1 MSFEMF
7 DVINPGFGPVA
18 KDFALPISRHHGAGS
33 RYCTTRRACAL
44 PPQGSRGTEMNCS
57 SEEPDGS
64 AAGTESRDRP
74 AAARPGFLRRLRRRV
89 PALRTA
95 AAGLVLAAAA
105 LALPTLAQAQT
116 TVWSGTLTV
125 KSSRALLGCSNIYFP
140 NHCSDLLTDDD
151 FTYDGTN
158 YSITLIFLRPSG
170 RLEINLDT
178 TLTTSMQ
185 QTLTLNVDGTSFA
198 FTDSVG
204 GTATLAWNNSGLSW
218 AIDDTVAL
226 TLTAAAPSAQT
237 DTTFISNSAQ
247 VGTSRSNSVYATA
260 FTTGGNS
267 GGYGLSSVDVYLADF
282 NYSGTVT
289 PRVEIFEDNAVN
301 PGTLHA
307 TLINP
312 ATVIDGSANTFNAPP
327 NTTLSANTI
336 YWLAVSNSA
345 GANGQGVRVRTTRN
359 VTADPGAAAGWSI
372 AGNARFKSDVTAPS
386 WRSTINRL
394 IFTIKGTAAGAATNT
409 APTAANNTVTT
420 AEDTDY
426 TFSSAD
432 FDFTDTDA
440 GDSLASVKI
449 VTLPASGT
457 LTLSGTTIGSGALP
471 QTVTAAQLGNLKYS
485 PPANLY
491 GTGVASFTF
500 KVNDG
505 TVDSDNAYTMN
516 IDVKGQNDPATG
528 KPGITGTAQVG
539 ERLTATAGTIADLD
553 GLPNPFI
560 SATTTVVQWIQVD
573 GATVTDIS
581 GATSETYTLATADE
595 GKKIKVKV
603 SFEDDDGT
611 AEGPLTSDAYPSSG
625 TVTAAPVTNNA
636 PTAAN
641 NTVTTAEDRPYTFE
655 ADDFGFAD
663 ADTGA
668 TLASVKIVTLPAL
681 GTLAL
686 NGTAVSLNDVV
697 PSTDIG
703 GLTFTPAPGGSG
715 GDYASFMFKVNDGTD
730 FSASANTITFNVT
743 PANTAPTAANN
754 TVTTT
759 EDTDYT
765 FSSADFDFTD
775 TDGGDSLASVK
786 IVTLPASGTLTLSG
800 TAIGSGALPQTVTAA
815 QLGNLKYSPPAN
827 LYGTGVASF
836 TFKVNDGTVD
846 SDNAYTMNI
855 DVKGQNDP
863 ATGKPGITG
872 TAQVGERLTATAGTI
887 ADLDGLPDPFIS
899 AAATTV
905 QWIQVDGANVT
916 DISGATSETYTLA
929 TADEGKKIKVKV
941 SFEDDDGTAE
951 GPLTS
956 DAYPSSGTVTAAPV
970 TNNAPTAANNTV
982 TTAEDRPYTFEAD
995 DFGFADADTG
1005 AMLASVKIV
1014 TLPVLGTLA
1023 LNGTPVS
1030 LNDVVP
1036 STDIGG
1042 LTFTPAPGG
1051 SGGDYAS
1058 FMFKVN
1064 DGTDFSASAN
1074 TITFNVTPANT
1085 APTAANNTVT
1095 TTEDTDYTFSSAD
1108 FDFTDT
1114 DGGDSLASVKIVTLP
1129 ASGTLTLSGTAIG
1142 SGALPQTV
1150 TAAQLGNLKYSP
1162 PANLYGT
1169 GVASFTFKVND
1180 GTVDSDNAYTMTI
1193 DVKGQNDPATGKPG
1207 ITGTAQVG
1215 ERLTATAGT
1224 IADLDGLPNPFI
1236 SATTTVVQ
1244 WIQVDGTNE
1253 TDISGATSETYTL
1266 ATADEGKKIKVKVS
1280 FEDDDGTA
1288 EGPLTSDA
1296 YPSSGTVTA
1305 APVTNNAPTAANNTV
1320 TTAEDTDYTF
1330 EADDFGFADADTG
1343 ATLASVKIVTL
1354 PVLGTL
1360 ALNGTPVS
1368 LNDVVPSTDI
1378 GGLTFTPAPGGSG
1391 GDYAS
1396 FMFKVN
1402 DGTDFSASANTIT
1415 FNVTP
1420 ANTAPTSADQYV
1432 EADEDTDYTFA
1443 AADFGF
1449 TDTDGGDSL
1458 ASVKIVTLPASGTL
1472 TLSGTTIGSGALPQ
1486 TVTAAQLGNLK
1497 YSPPANLYG
1506 TGVASFTFK
1515 VNDGTVDS
1523 DNAYTMTIDVK
1534 GQNDPATGKP
1544 GITGTAQVGE
1554 RLTATAGTIAD
1565 LDGLPNPFISAAA
1578 TTVQWIQVDGANV
1591 TDISGATSET
1601 YTLATADEGKKIK
1614 VKVSFEDDDGT
1625 AEGPLTSDAYPSS
1638 GTVTAAPVTNNAP
1651 TAANNTVTTAE
1662 DTDYTFE
1669 ADDFGFAD
1677 ADTGATL
1684 ASVKIVTLPVLG
1696 TLALNGTAVSLND
1709 VVPSTDIGGLTFTP
1723 APGGSGGD
1731 YASFMFK
1738 VNDGTDF
1745 SASANTITFNVTPA
1759 NTAPTSAD
1767 QYVEADEDT
1776 DYTFA
1781 AADFGFTDT
1790 DGGDSL
1796 ASVKIVTLP
1805 ASGTLTLSGTT
1816 IGSGALP
1823 QTVTAAQ
1830 LGNLKYSPPANLY
1843 GTGVASFTFKV
1854 NDGTV
1859 DSDNA
1864 YTMTIDVKGQN
1875 DPATGKPGIT
1885 GTAQVGER
1893 LTATAGTIAD
1903 LDGLPNPFISAAAT
1917 TVQWIQVD
1925 GANVTD
1931 ISGATSE
1938 TYTLATADE
1947 GKKIKVKVSFED
1959 DDGTAEGPL
1968 TSDAYPSSGTVTAA
1982 PVTNNAPTAA
1992 NNTVTTAEDR
2002 PYTFEADDF
2011 GFADA
2016 DTGAMLASVKIVTL
2030 PVLGTL
2036 ALNGT
2041 PVSLNDVVPST
2052 DIGGLTFT
2060 PAPGGSGGDYASFM
2074 FKVNDG
2080 TDFSA
2085 SANTI
2090 TFNVTPANTAPTA
2103 ANNTVTTAEDT
2114 DYTFSSA
2121 DFDFTD
2127 TDGGDSL
2134 ASVKIVTLPA
2144 SGTLTL
2150 SGTTIGSGALP
2161 QTVTAAQLG
2170 NLKYS
2175 PPANLYGTGV
2185 ASFTFKVNDGTVDSD
2200 NAYTMTID
2208 VKGQN
2213 DPATG
2218 KPGITGT
2225 AQVGERLT
2233 ATAGTI
2239 ADLDGLPNPFISA
2252 AATTVQWIQVD
2263 GATETDISG
2272 ATSETYTLATA
2283 DEGKKIMVKVSF
2295 EDDDGTAEGPLT
2307 SDAYPS
2313 SGTVTAAPVTNNAP
2327 TAANNTVTTAEDRP
2341 YTFEADDFGF
2351 ADADTGAMLASVKI
2365 VTLPVLGTL
2374 ALNGTPVSL
2383 NDVVPSTDIGGLTFT
2398 PAPGGSG
2405 GDYASFMFKVNDGTD
2420 FSASANTITFNVTP
2434 ANTAPTAANNTVTT
2448 AEDTDYTF
2456 SSADFD
2462 FTDTDASDSLASVK
2476 IVTLP
2481 ASGTLTLSGTTI
2493 GSVDLPQTVTAAQLG
2508 NLKYSPPANLYG
2520 TDVASFTFKVNDG
2533 TVDSDN
2539 AYTMTIDVKGQN
2551 DPATGKP
2558 GITGTAQ
2565 VGERLT
2571 ATAGTIADLDGLPNP
2586 FISAAATTVQ
2596 WIQVDG
2602 ANVTDISGA
2611 TSETY
2616 TLATA
2621 DEGKKIMVKVSFE
2634 DDDGTAEGPL
2644 TSDAYPSSGTV
2655 TAAPVTNN
2663 APTAANNTVTTAE
2676 DTDYTFSSADFGFTD
2691 TDASDSLASV
2701 KIVTLPASGTL
2712 TLSGT
2717 TIGSGALPQ
2726 TVTAAQL
2733 GNLKYSPPANLYG
2746 TDVASFT
2753 FKVNDGTV
2761 DSDNAYTMNIDVK
2774 GQNDPA
2780 TGKPGITGT
2789 AQVGERLTATAGTI
2803 ADLDGLPNPF
2813 ISAAATT
2820 VQWIQVDGAN
2830 VTDISGATS
2839 ETYTL
2844 ATADEGKKIKVK
2856 VSFEDDDGTAE
2867 GPLTSDAYP
2876 SSGTVT
2882 AAPVTNNAP
2891 TAANNTVTTAEDR
2904 PYTFEADDFGFA
2916 DADTGA
2922 TLASVKIVTLPVLGT
2937 LALNG
2942 TAVSLND
2949 VVPSTDIGGLTFTPA
2964 PGGSGGD
2971 YASFMFKVND
2981 GTDFSASAN
2990 TITFNVTPA
2999 NTAPTAANNT
3009 VTTAEDTDYTFSSA
3023 DFDFTDTDAG
3033 DSLASVKI
3041 VTLPASGTGTL
3052 TLSGTAI
3059 GSGALP
3065 QTVTAAQLGNL
3076 KYSPPANLYGTGV
3089 ASFTFKVN
3097 DGTVDSDNAY
3107 TMTIDVKGQNDPAT
3121 GKPGIT
3127 GTAQVGERLTA
3138 TAGTIADLDGLPNP
3152 FISAATTVQWI
3163 QVDGTNETDISG
3175 ATSETY
3181 TLATAD
3187 EGKKIKVKVSFEDD
3201 DGTAEGPLTSDAYPS
3216 SGTVT
3221 AAPVTNNA
3229 PTAANNTV
3237 TTAEDTDYTFE
3248 ADDFGFADADTGA
3261 TLASVKIVTLPV
3273 LGTLALNGTP
3283 VSLNDVVPS
3292 TDIGGLTFTPA
3303 PGGSGGDYASFM
3315 FKVND
3320 GTDFSASANTI
3331 TFNVTPANTAPTSAD
3346 QYVEADE
3353 DTDYTF
3359 AAADFGFTD
3368 TDGGD
3373 SLASV
3378 KIVTLPA
3385 SGTLT
3390 LSGTTIGSGALPQT
3404 VTAAQLGN
3412 LKYSP
3417 PANLYGTGVASF
3429 TFKVNDGTVDSDNA
3443 YTMTIDVKGQND
3455 PATGKPG
3462 ITGTAQVGERLTATA
3477 GTIADLDG
3485 LPNPFISAAATTVQ
3499 WIQVDGAN
3507 VTDISGAT
3515 SETYTLATADEGK
3528 KIKVKV
3534 SFEDDDGTAEG
3545 PLTSD
3550 AYPSSGTVTA
3560 APVTNNAP
3568 TAANNTVT
3576 TAEDTDYTFSS
3587 ADFDFTDTD
3596 ASDSLASVKIVTL
3609 PASGTLTLSG
3619 TTIGSVDLPQT
3630 VTAAQLGNLKYSPP
3644 ANLYGTD
3651 VASFTFKVND
3661 GTVDSDNAYTMNID
3675 VKGQNDPATG
3685 KPGITGTAQVG
3696 ERLTATAG
3704 TIADLDGLPNP
3715 FISATTTVV
3724 QWIQVD
3730 GATETDISGATS
3742 ETYTL
3747 ATADEG
3753 KKIMVKVS
3761 FEDDDGTAEGPLTSD
3776 AYPSSGTVTAA
3787 PVTNNAPT
3795 AANNTVTT
3803 AEDTDYT
3810 FSSADFG
3817 FTDTDASDSLAS
3829 VKIVTLPA
3837 SGTLTLSGTTI
3848 GSGALPQT
3856 VTAAQLGNL
3865 KYSPP
3870 ANLYGTDVASFTF
3883 KVNDGTV
3890 DSDNAYTMNIDVKGQ
3905 NDPATGKPGIT
3916 GTAQVGERL
3925 TATAGTIAD
3934 LDRLPNPFISA
3945 TTTVVQWIQVDGATV
3960 TDISGATSETYT
3972 LATADEGKKIMVKVS
3987 FEDDDGTA
3995 EGPLTSDAYPS
4006 SGTVTAAPV
4015 TNNAP
4020 TAANNTVTTAEDR
4033 PYTFEADDFGFADAD
4048 TGATLASVKIV
4059 TLPVLGTLALN
4070 GTAVSLNDVVPSTDI
4085 GGLTFTPAPGGSGG
4099 DYASFMFK
4107 VNDGTDF
4114 SASANTI
4121 TFNVTPANTAPTA
4134 ANNTVTTAEDTDYT
4148 FSSADFD
4155 FTDTDGGDS
4164 LASVKIVTLP
4174 ASGTG
4179 TLTLSGTAIG
4189 SGALPQTVTAA
4200 QLGNL
4205 KYSPPAN
4212 LYGTGVASF
4221 TFKVNDGTVDSDN
4234 AYTMTID
4241 VKGQND
4247 PATGKPGITGTA
4259 QVGERLTATAGTIAD
4274 LDGLPNPFISAAT
4287 TVQWIQVDGTNETDI
4302 SGATEST
4309 YTLLA
4314 ADAGKKIKVKVSFE
4328 DEDGTVE
4335 GPLTSAAT
4343 ATVVIGVASV
4353 EIVSTPR
4360 VTSAGALSADTYGAS
4375 EPIMIGVNTNGPVKV
4390 EGRPSQLPYFE
4401 FMVDGGTRRARFQGI
4416 TNSDMRL
4423 LFSYTVRSTD
4433 TDTNG
4438 ISWAANALALNG
4450 GTIRFKSDVP
4460 AERVDAT
4467 LTHDAMGADAAHK
4480 VDGSMSDNNAA
4491 TGTVTV
4497 TGTAVVGGTLT
4508 ATVSG
4513 VVDSDGLS
4521 NVSYSYQWLRVDDG
4535 TATEISDAISDTYTP
4550 VGADVDK
4557 TLKVRVRFID
4567 DLGYV
4572 EELESTAT
4580 AAVDSPDTEAPV
4592 LSTATV
4598 DGASL
4603 VLTYDENLDPGS
4615 VPVAGDFAVTV
4626 DGQTAVVSNVAVN
4639 GNAVTLTLANAVAPG
4654 QTVTLGY
4661 TVPTG
4666 TNAMPLQ
4673 DIAGNDAGPL
4683 TSQAVINNSLSAPGV
4698 PLNLGA
4704 TPGAGRM
4711 TLTWAAPA
4719 SNGGVAISKYQYRAK
4734 ETGASVWDP
4743 DWTDVTDGSDSGS
4756 SAADET
4762 TVTVS
4767 GLTNGTK
4774 YRFEVRAVN
4783 TEGGGTAAARNNT
4796 PVAAPA
4802 QAPGRPRTLGAAAG
4816 NGRMTLT
4823 WAAPLSDGGEA
4834 ISRYEYRHH
4843 EGSSVPSG
4851 TAWLSAGLNLRQ
4863 TVTGLTNARQYTF
4876 QVRAVNSVRE
4886 GPAASVQARPAATDN
4901 APSAP
4906 RFLKAVTSDRQVGL
4920 TWFAPARDGGSS
4932 ISGYQYRH
4940 AGGASVPDDTP
4951 WRSGPGYRLQAG
4963 FDSLINGQ
4971 RYTFQVRA
4979 VGAVAGALASV
4990 TATPSVNPVRR
5001 EPGALSGLTVTAEA
5015 YGDDYRHRHYG
5026 RVTLSL
5032 NPPAGDDNS
5041 VHERF
5046 EYRYAESG
5054 SPLPARWLQV
5064 SGDGLNETVNRLKLE
5079 TDYVFEVC
5087 AVNLEGPG
5095 PAVRT
5100 TVRTPAAAVET
5111 GLISLYAT
5119 QSDVAEGGALTF
5131 EVRRSSELKR
5141 GTFVLVAVT
5150 DTAFPGGNRLLGEDG
5165 LGMRVLEFQPGAKS
5179 ARGTVRVAFDGARP
5193 SSRTVTV
5200 SLQSVEEPYY
5210 YGTPTTLTFKVSDH
5224 DAGLRVRAAKVRE
5237 DPGAILEFPVTLD
5250 RRRDRE
5256 VAVDYATSDGTA
5268 TQGDDYTGV
5277 SGTLRFAPGQTL
5289 KTVSVTVLDDEH
5301 DEGSETL
5308 TLTLSNARGAAID
5321 GDTAVGTIVNSDPL
5335 PKGWLARFGRTSA
5348 TQVLGLL
5355 DSRFDEARAPAS
5367 QLTLGGHSINLSG
5380 PGSNPQGRED
5390 PSGGQAV
5397 PVGGPAAPLTP
5408 GGDSRGTANF
5418 GIGPAATHADPLATS
5433 DLAGEPAVAPA
5444 DPFDALASRYTL
5456 DDAARGMADL
5466 NNDPAAM
5473 HADPSAAPDPAA
5485 GAVGAGGEATLLERL
5500 AWRLLTQGG
5509 WSVDRR
5515 QFLSGSSFDLSLS
5528 ALGRETDGEAI
5539 ETARVRET
5547 PGHWSLWGRGALT
5560 RFAGQDT
5567 GVSLDGDVLT
5577 GLLGLDYSRG
5587 RWLAGLGLAYNDGD
5601 GAYRAP
5607 GSGTA
5612 GKLDSTLVSVH
5623 PYLHYALTDRLSAWG
5638 TLGYGAGGLRLRPER
5653 DGAPE
5658 QAAIETD
5665 IQMRMGALGLR
5676 GTVFASATTELALKS
5691 DLMWVRTAS
5700 SATEGL
5706 AGVDGADASRVRLLL
5721 TGRHRHALAMG
5732 AELTPNF
5739 ELGLRYDGGD
5749 AETGAGVELGGGL
5762 RYADPVRGLTVEAA
5776 ARTLLAHEDGG
5787 YEEWGLSGSLQLDPG
5802 RLGRGLSLRLASG
5815 WGLTDSGTDALWQQ
5829 QTASGLTQ
5837 GAGQTSQGRIRAEWA
5852 YGLDVP
5858 WTHGL
5863 LTPYGSVEMAG
5874 GGRTL
5879 ALGWRFELGQS
5890 LSLSLT
5896 GERREAL
5903 HVTPEHALM
5912 LQTTLPW

>member
-140 NHCSDLLTDDD
+140 NYCSDLLTDDD

-170 RLEINLDT
+170 RLEIDLDT

-237 DTTFISNSAQ
+237 GTTFISNSAQ
-247 VGTSRSNSVYATA
+247 VGTSSSNSVYATA

-336 YWLAVSNSA
+336 YWLTVSNSA

-386 WRSTINRL
+386 WRSTTNRL

-432 FDFTDTDA
+432 FDFTDTDG

-449 VTLPASGT
+449 VTLPASGTGT

-491 GTGVASFTF
+491 GTDVASFTF

-560 SATTTVVQWIQVD
+560 SAAATTVQWIQVD
-573 GATVTDIS
+573 GATETDIS

-641 NTVTTAEDRPYTFE
+641 NTVTTAEDRPYTF
-655 ADDFGFAD
+655 A
-663 ADTGA
+663 
-668 TLASVKIVTLPAL
+668 
-681 GTLAL
+681 
-686 NGTAVSLNDVV
+686 
-697 PSTDIG
+697 
-703 GLTFTPAPGGSG
+703 
-715 GDYASFMFKVNDGTD
+715 
-730 FSASANTITFNVT
+730 
-743 PANTAPTAANN
+743 
-754 TVTTT
+754 
-759 EDTDYT
+759 
-765 FSSADFDFTD
+765 
-775 TDGGDSLASVK
+775 
-786 IVTLPASGTLTLSG
+786 
-800 TAIGSGALPQTVTAA
+800 
-815 QLGNLKYSPPAN
+815 
-827 LYGTGVASF
+827 
-836 TFKVNDGTVD
+836 
-846 SDNAYTMNI
+846 
-855 DVKGQNDP
+855 
-863 ATGKPGITG
+863 
-872 TAQVGERLTATAGTI
+872 
-887 ADLDGLPDPFIS
+887 
-899 AAATTV
+899 
-905 QWIQVDGANVT
+905 
-916 DISGATSETYTLA
+916 
-929 TADEGKKIKVKV
+929 
-941 SFEDDDGTAE
+941 
-951 GPLTS
+951 
-956 DAYPSSGTVTAAPV
+956 
-970 TNNAPTAANNTV
+970 
-982 TTAEDRPYTFEAD
+982 
-995 DFGFADADTG
+995 
-1005 AMLASVKIV
+1005 
-1014 TLPVLGTLA
+1014 
-1023 LNGTPVS
+1023 
-1030 LNDVVP
+1030 
-1036 STDIGG
+1036 
-1042 LTFTPAPGG
+1042 
-1051 SGGDYAS
+1051 
-1058 FMFKVN
+1058 
-1064 DGTDFSASAN
+1064 
-1074 TITFNVTPANT
+1074 
-1085 APTAANNTVT
+1085 
-1095 TTEDTDYTFSSAD
+1095 
-1108 FDFTDT
+1108 
-1114 DGGDSLASVKIVTLP
+1114 
-1129 ASGTLTLSGTAIG
+1129 
-1142 SGALPQTV
+1142 
-1150 TAAQLGNLKYSP
+1150 
-1162 PANLYGT
+1162 
-1169 GVASFTFKVND
+1169 
-1180 GTVDSDNAYTMTI
+1180 
-1193 DVKGQNDPATGKPG
+1193 
-1207 ITGTAQVG
+1207 
-1215 ERLTATAGT
+1215 
-1224 IADLDGLPNPFI
+1224 
-1236 SATTTVVQ
+1236 
-1244 WIQVDGTNE
+1244 
-1253 TDISGATSETYTL
+1253 
-1266 ATADEGKKIKVKVS
+1266 
-1280 FEDDDGTA
+1280 
-1288 EGPLTSDA
+1288 
-1296 YPSSGTVTA
+1296 
-1305 APVTNNAPTAANNTV
+1305 
-1320 TTAEDTDYTF
+1320 
-1330 EADDFGFADADTG
+1330 
-1343 ATLASVKIVTL
+1343 
-1354 PVLGTL
+1354 
-1360 ALNGTPVS
+1360 
-1368 LNDVVPSTDI
+1368 
-1378 GGLTFTPAPGGSG
+1378 
-1391 GDYAS
+1391 
-1396 FMFKVN
+1396 
-1402 DGTDFSASANTIT
+1402 
-1415 FNVTP
+1415 
-1420 ANTAPTSADQYV
+1420 
-1432 EADEDTDYTFA
+1432 
-1443 AADFGF
+1443 
-1449 TDTDGGDSL
+1449 
-1458 ASVKIVTLPASGTL
+1458 
-1472 TLSGTTIGSGALPQ
+1472 
-1486 TVTAAQLGNLK
+1486 
-1497 YSPPANLYG
+1497 
-1506 TGVASFTFK
+1506 
-1515 VNDGTVDS
+1515 
-1523 DNAYTMTIDVK
+1523 
-1534 GQNDPATGKP
+1534 
-1544 GITGTAQVGE
+1544 
-1554 RLTATAGTIAD
+1554 
-1565 LDGLPNPFISAAA
+1565 
-1578 TTVQWIQVDGANV
+1578 
-1591 TDISGATSET
+1591 
-1601 YTLATADEGKKIK
+1601 
-1614 VKVSFEDDDGT
+1614 
-1625 AEGPLTSDAYPSS
+1625 
-1638 GTVTAAPVTNNAP
+1638 
-1651 TAANNTVTTAE
+1651 
-1662 DTDYTFE
+1662 

-1767 QYVEADEDT
+1767 QYMEADEDT

-1816 IGSGALP
+1816 IGSVDLP

-1843 GTGVASFTFKV
+1843 GTDVASFTFKV

-1864 YTMTIDVKGQN
+1864 YTMNIDVKGQN

-1903 LDGLPNPFISAAAT
+1903 LDGLPNPFISAAT

-1925 GANVTD
+1925 GATETD

-2002 PYTFEADDF
+2002 PYTFAADDF

-2016 DTGAMLASVKIVTL
+2016 DTGATLASVKIVTL

-2041 PVSLNDVVPST
+2041 AVSLNDVVPST

-2090 TFNVTPANTAPTA
+2090 TFNVTPANNAPTA

-2127 TDGGDSL
+2127 TDAGDSL

-2175 PPANLYGTGV
+2175 PPANLYGTDV

-2200 NAYTMTID
+2200 NAYTMNID

-2239 ADLDGLPNPFISA
+2239 ADLDGLPDPFFSA

-2283 DEGKKIMVKVSF
+2283 DEGKKIK
-2295 EDDDGTAEGPLT
+2295 
-2307 SDAYPS
+2307 
-2313 SGTVTAAPVTNNAP
+2313 
-2327 TAANNTVTTAEDRP
+2327 
-2341 YTFEADDFGF
+2341 
-2351 ADADTGAMLASVKI
+2351 
-2365 VTLPVLGTL
+2365 
-2374 ALNGTPVSL
+2374 
-2383 NDVVPSTDIGGLTFT
+2383 
-2398 PAPGGSG
+2398 
-2405 GDYASFMFKVNDGTD
+2405 
-2420 FSASANTITFNVTP
+2420 
-2434 ANTAPTAANNTVTT
+2434 
-2448 AEDTDYTF
+2448 
-2456 SSADFD
+2456 
-2462 FTDTDASDSLASVK
+2462 
-2476 IVTLP
+2476 
-2481 ASGTLTLSGTTI
+2481 
-2493 GSVDLPQTVTAAQLG
+2493 
-2508 NLKYSPPANLYG
+2508 
-2520 TDVASFTFKVNDG
+2520 
-2533 TVDSDN
+2533 
-2539 AYTMTIDVKGQN
+2539 
-2551 DPATGKP
+2551 
-2558 GITGTAQ
+2558 
-2565 VGERLT
+2565 
-2571 ATAGTIADLDGLPNP
+2571 
-2586 FISAAATTVQ
+2586 
-2596 WIQVDG
+2596 
-2602 ANVTDISGA
+2602 
-2611 TSETY
+2611 
-2616 TLATA
+2616 
-2621 DEGKKIMVKVSFE
+2621 VKVSFE

-2676 DTDYTFSSADFGFTD
+2676 DTDYTFAADDFGFTD
-2691 TDASDSLASV
+2691 TDGGDSLASV

-2813 ISAAATT
+2813 ISA
-2820 VQWIQVDGAN
+2820 
-2830 VTDISGATS
+2830 
-2839 ETYTL
+2839 
-2844 ATADEGKKIKVK
+2844 
-2856 VSFEDDDGTAE
+2856 
-2867 GPLTSDAYP
+2867 
-2876 SSGTVT
+2876 
-2882 AAPVTNNAP
+2882 
-2891 TAANNTVTTAEDR
+2891 
-2904 PYTFEADDFGFA
+2904 
-2916 DADTGA
+2916 
-2922 TLASVKIVTLPVLGT
+2922 
-2937 LALNG
+2937 
-2942 TAVSLND
+2942 
-2949 VVPSTDIGGLTFTPA
+2949 
-2964 PGGSGGD
+2964 
-2971 YASFMFKVND
+2971 
-2981 GTDFSASAN
+2981 
-2990 TITFNVTPA
+2990 
-2999 NTAPTAANNT
+2999 
-3009 VTTAEDTDYTFSSA
+3009 
-3023 DFDFTDTDAG
+3023 
-3033 DSLASVKI
+3033 
-3041 VTLPASGTGTL
+3041 
-3052 TLSGTAI
+3052 
-3059 GSGALP
+3059 
-3065 QTVTAAQLGNL
+3065 
-3076 KYSPPANLYGTGV
+3076 
-3089 ASFTFKVN
+3089 
-3097 DGTVDSDNAY
+3097 
-3107 TMTIDVKGQNDPAT
+3107 
-3121 GKPGIT
+3121 
-3127 GTAQVGERLTA
+3127 
-3138 TAGTIADLDGLPNP
+3138 
-3152 FISAATTVQWI
+3152 
-3163 QVDGTNETDISG
+3163 
-3175 ATSETY
+3175 
-3181 TLATAD
+3181 
-3187 EGKKIKVKVSFEDD
+3187 
-3201 DGTAEGPLTSDAYPS
+3201 
-3216 SGTVT
+3216 
-3221 AAPVTNNA
+3221 
-3229 PTAANNTV
+3229 
-3237 TTAEDTDYTFE
+3237 
-3248 ADDFGFADADTGA
+3248 
-3261 TLASVKIVTLPV
+3261 
-3273 LGTLALNGTP
+3273 
-3283 VSLNDVVPS
+3283 
-3292 TDIGGLTFTPA
+3292 
-3303 PGGSGGDYASFM
+3303 
-3315 FKVND
+3315 
-3320 GTDFSASANTI
+3320 
-3331 TFNVTPANTAPTSAD
+3331 
-3346 QYVEADE
+3346 
-3353 DTDYTF
+3353 
-3359 AAADFGFTD
+3359 
-3368 TDGGD
+3368 
-3373 SLASV
+3373 
-3378 KIVTLPA
+3378 
-3385 SGTLT
+3385 
-3390 LSGTTIGSGALPQT
+3390 
-3404 VTAAQLGN
+3404 
-3412 LKYSP
+3412 
-3417 PANLYGTGVASF
+3417 
-3429 TFKVNDGTVDSDNA
+3429 
-3443 YTMTIDVKGQND
+3443 
-3455 PATGKPG
+3455 
-3462 ITGTAQVGERLTATA
+3462 
-3477 GTIADLDG
+3477 
-3485 LPNPFISAAATTVQ
+3485 
-3499 WIQVDGAN
+3499 
-3507 VTDISGAT
+3507 
-3515 SETYTLATADEGK
+3515 
-3528 KIKVKV
+3528 
-3534 SFEDDDGTAEG
+3534 
-3545 PLTSD
+3545 
-3550 AYPSSGTVTA
+3550 
-3560 APVTNNAP
+3560 
-3568 TAANNTVT
+3568 
-3576 TAEDTDYTFSS
+3576 
-3587 ADFDFTDTD
+3587 
-3596 ASDSLASVKIVTL
+3596 
-3609 PASGTLTLSG
+3609 
-3619 TTIGSVDLPQT
+3619 
-3630 VTAAQLGNLKYSPP
+3630 
-3644 ANLYGTD
+3644 
-3651 VASFTFKVND
+3651 
-3661 GTVDSDNAYTMNID
+3661 
-3675 VKGQNDPATG
+3675 
-3685 KPGITGTAQVG
+3685 
-3696 ERLTATAG
+3696 
-3704 TIADLDGLPNP
+3704 
-3715 FISATTTVV
+3715 TTTV
-3724 QWIQVD
+3724 
-3730 GATETDISGATS
+3730 
-3742 ETYTL
+3742 
-3747 ATADEG
+3747 
-3753 KKIMVKVS
+3753 
-3761 FEDDDGTAEGPLTSD
+3761 
-3776 AYPSSGTVTAA
+3776 
-3787 PVTNNAPT
+3787 
-3795 AANNTVTT
+3795 
-3803 AEDTDYT
+3803 
-3810 FSSADFG
+3810 
-3817 FTDTDASDSLAS
+3817 
-3829 VKIVTLPA
+3829 
-3837 SGTLTLSGTTI
+3837 
-3848 GSGALPQT
+3848 
-3856 VTAAQLGNL
+3856 
-3865 KYSPP
+3865 
-3870 ANLYGTDVASFTF
+3870 
-3883 KVNDGTV
+3883 
-3890 DSDNAYTMNIDVKGQ
+3890 
-3905 NDPATGKPGIT
+3905 
-3916 GTAQVGERL
+3916 
-3925 TATAGTIAD
+3925 
-3934 LDRLPNPFISA
+3934 
-3945 TTTVVQWIQVDGATV
+3945 
-3960 TDISGATSETYT
+3960 
-3972 LATADEGKKIMVKVS
+3972 
-3987 FEDDDGTA
+3987 
-3995 EGPLTSDAYPS
+3995 
-4006 SGTVTAAPV
+4006 
-4015 TNNAP
+4015 
-4020 TAANNTVTTAEDR
+4020 
-4033 PYTFEADDFGFADAD
+4033 
-4048 TGATLASVKIV
+4048 
-4059 TLPVLGTLALN
+4059 
-4070 GTAVSLNDVVPSTDI
+4070 
-4085 GGLTFTPAPGGSGG
+4085 
-4099 DYASFMFK
+4099 
-4107 VNDGTDF
+4107 
-4114 SASANTI
+4114 
-4121 TFNVTPANTAPTA
+4121 
-4134 ANNTVTTAEDTDYT
+4134 
-4148 FSSADFD
+4148 
-4155 FTDTDGGDS
+4155 
-4164 LASVKIVTLP
+4164 
-4174 ASGTG
+4174 
-4179 TLTLSGTAIG
+4179 
-4189 SGALPQTVTAA
+4189 
-4200 QLGNL
+4200 
-4205 KYSPPAN
+4205 
-4212 LYGTGVASF
+4212 
-4221 TFKVNDGTVDSDN
+4221 
-4234 AYTMTID
+4234 
-4241 VKGQND
+4241 
-4247 PATGKPGITGTA
+4247 
-4259 QVGERLTATAGTIAD
+4259 
-4274 LDGLPNPFISAAT
+4274 
-4287 TVQWIQVDGTNETDI
+4287 VQWIQVDGTNETDI

-4521 NVSYSYQWLRVDDG
+4521 NVSYSYQWLQVDDG

-5026 RVTLSL
+5026 RVTLSW

-5041 VHERF
+5041 VLERF

-5087 AVNLEGPG
+5087 AVNLEGQG

-5200 SLQSVEEPYY
+5200 SLQSVEKPYY

-5367 QLTLGGHSINLSG
+5367 QLTLGGRPIKLSG
-5380 PGSNPQGRED
+5380 PGGNPQGGADPAGGPVD
-5390 PSGGQAV
+5390 PS
-5397 PVGGPAAPLTP
+5397 
-5408 GGDSRGTANF
+5408 
-5418 GIGPAATHADPLATS
+5418 
-5433 DLAGEPAVAPA
+5433 GEPAVAPA

-5607 GSGTA
+5607 DSGTA

-5676 GTVFASATTELALKS
+5676 GTVYASTTTELALKS

-5700 SATEGL
+5700 SATAGL
-5706 AGVDGADASRVRLLL
+5706 AAVDGADASRVRLLL

-5815 WGLTDSGTDALWQQ
+5815 WGLTDSGTETLWQQ

-5890 LSLSLT
+5890 LSLRLT